1 LRPCPH
7 VRSPDA
13 RARTKARSA
22 ALSLHDPGTKKP
34 PGARIRGRGVW
45 FPPRKSPARIRANK
59 AIFRAPPPRYEPG
72 LLEGGRRVGGSG
84 GEGQRGKPNRRAVF
98 VPDHGDADGRAARA
112 ARYHA
117 PQGAAKPPPRT
128 RAGGTAAARSPWR
141 PFGVADAAGCRRIE
155 VRALDERTRS
165 ATRAERGRTETP
177 GSSPVSRRDHPA
189 GSDRSEVDSRIRE
202 AANDPP
208 RACPALDRRSLAPGR
223 PLRRRS
229 LARYLRA
236 RRRKGAGS
244 ACGEAPG
251 DTRRLRA
258 LSARVDCTPPQS
270 LLCGSTPLWGG
281 AGRRGGAEATV
292 EGAKTELFRPTLWGA
307 PGPLSPA

>member
-1 LRPCPH
+1 VAT
-7 VRSPDA
+7 VR
-13 RARTKARSA
+13 RS
-22 ALSLHDPGTKKP
+22 
-34 PGARIRGRGVW
+34 R
-45 FPPRKSPARIRANK
+45 
-59 AIFRAPPPRYEPG
+59 
-72 LLEGGRRVGGSG
+72 
-84 GEGQRGKPNRRAVF
+84 
-98 VPDHGDADGRAARA
+98 
-112 ARYHA
+112 
-117 PQGAAKPPPRT
+117 
-128 RAGGTAAARSPWR
+128 
-141 PFGVADAAGCRRIE
+141 CRRLPPDRSE
-155 VRALDERTRS
+155 GHSPERLGAK

-208 RACPALDRRSLAPGR
+208 RAWPAPDRRSLALAR

-270 LLCGSTPLWGG
+270 LLAASPPLWGG

-292 EGAKTELFRPTLWGA
+292 EGAKTKLSWQTLWGA
-307 PGPLSPA
+307 PGPLSPAKREEGARSPPAICGRRAPLRASGRRLSARYPAGVGGRERVGSAGRR